1 MLEVLP
7 FTLPSDVANALYT
20 AGKGWS
26 TREAHKGPAGP
37 LGFVVF
43 QWLWGHGRPF
53 IPGTPQQMH
62 CTERLGEG
70 AALAHAQTTFTA
82 GS

>member
-7 FTLPSDVANALYT
+7 FSLPSDVANALYT

-43 QWLWGHGRPF
+43 QWLWGSWSSIYSGH
-53 IPGTPQQMH
+53 TP
-62 CTERLGEG
+62 
-70 AALAHAQTTFTA
+70 ANALY
-82 GS
+82 

>member
-26 TREAHKGPAGP
+26 SREAHKGPAGP

-43 QWLWGHGRPF
+43 QWLWGPWSSIYSGH
-53 IPGTPQQMH
+53 TP
-62 CTERLGEG
+62 
-70 AALAHAQTTFTA
+70 ANALY
-82 GS
+82 